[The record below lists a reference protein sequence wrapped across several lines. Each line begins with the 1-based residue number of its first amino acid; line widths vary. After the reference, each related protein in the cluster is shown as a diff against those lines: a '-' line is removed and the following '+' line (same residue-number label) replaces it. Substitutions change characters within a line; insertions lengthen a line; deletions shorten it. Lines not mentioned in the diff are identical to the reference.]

1 MELSKF
7 KNTHI
12 SNITSLID
20 SYEKKIQ
27 YDDETL
33 DKNEIID
40 DEYEAPNYQSE
51 IALLKYELKIW
62 GKISGYFA
70 VNHGVNYFC
79 PINSGDKMEYWY
91 TMDGGHL
98 KQFMKRLIKFEEKY
112 SVKLSYDISRYG
124 YPGVSNEYLVK
135 IYDLKV

>member
-1 MELSKF
+1 MVLSKF

-12 SNITSLID
+12 SNIASLID

-40 DEYEAPNYQSE
+40 DRYEAPNYQSE
-51 IALLKYELKIW
+51 IAALKYELKTW
-62 GKISGYFA
+62 GKISRYLA
-70 VNHGVNYFC
+70 ANHGVTYFC

-91 TMDGGHL
+91 TMYGGHL
-98 KQFMKRLIKFEEKY
+98 KQFIERVRKFEEKY

-124 YPGVSNEYLVK
+124 DSRLSNEYLVK